1 MNEYNL
7 QKQFVTGMQLKPTCL
22 FLGNLNASPCY
33 KLRATRSQ
41 SWQLIISH
49 EGSGGAALISA
60 LWQQQDPRG

>member
-33 KLRATRSQ
+33 KLRAT
-41 SWQLIISH
+41 
-49 EGSGGAALISA
+49 
-60 LWQQQDPRG
+60 